1 MAMPSAFLSF
11 MAVGMVLMRVAM
23 LRRGFGR
30 RPIRKLPAML
40 VGATAGLV
48 LLAALP
54 GGMVRHV
61 LSALLYGAG
70 YSMLH
75 TLLNARLMES
85 VDPQRRGAAFGAL
98 LFAFDAGI
106 GLGSFSLGWVIG
118 HHGYRLGWALGALAM
133 LAALPLALRLSR
145 D

>member
-1 MAMPSAFLSF
+1 M
-11 MAVGMVLMRVAM
+11 LMRLVM

-40 VGATAGLV
+40 LGATAGLA
-48 LLAALP
+48 LLAFLP
-54 GGMVRHV
+54 GGTARHV
-61 LSALLYGAG
+61 VSALLYGAG

-75 TLLNARLMES
+75 TLLNAKLLET
-85 VDPQRRGAAFGAL
+85 VDPLRRGSAFGAL

-106 GLGSFSLGWVIG
+106 GLGSFSLGWTIG
-118 HHGYRLGWALGALAM
+118 HYGYRLGWALGALAL
-133 LAALPLALRLSR
+133 LAVLPLTLRMSR

>member
-1 MAMPSAFLSF
+1 
-11 MAVGMVLMRVAM
+11 MVLMRVAM

-30 RPIRKLPAML
+30 RPIRKLPGML

-54 GGMVRHV
+54 GGLARHIP
-61 LSALLYGAG
+61 SALLYGAG
-70 YSMLH
+70 YSMMH
-75 TLLNARLMES
+75 TLLNARMLEA
-85 VDPQRRGAAFGAL
+85 VDPQRRGSAFGAL

-118 HHGYRLGWALGALAM
+118 HTTSYRLGWGLGALAM
-133 LAALPLALRLSR
+133 LVALPLALRLSEDR
-145 D
+145 SEAAMELVD